1 VSFATEKNCPD
12 RDTLVARM
20 PVRVLEGVP
29 DEEVRRLLSVARR
42 RTFARNEVVFHQGDP
57 AEAMHVV
64 WNGRFAVRIRS
75 AIGDA
80 TTVAILGPGEAFG
93 ELALLDDDSER
104 SATVVALERAETR
117 SIARSDF
124 TKLRSEQPQV
134 NELLLRLLARRLRR
148 TNDLLAEALYL
159 PADVRVLR
167 RIRELAELYGPGE
180 GAGVI
185 PLTQEEIA
193 ELAGTSRATVN
204 RVLRAEER
212 AGSIELTR
220 GRTTVLDPHRLG
232 SSARSEPGMVS

>member
-1 VSFATEKNCPD
+1 
-12 RDTLVARM
+12 M
-20 PVRVLEGVP
+20 PVRVLEGVS

-93 ELALLDDDSER
+93 ELALLEDDSER

-167 RIRELAELYGPGE
+167 RIRELAELYGPAE
-180 GAGVI
+180 GAVI

-204 RVLRAEER
+204 RVLRVEER